1 MFLDKS
7 DDEKLKLKKKLA
19 KIGHAKE
26 GKKGKRLIRPKNG
39 TWDQFETSVNKATG
53 TKNGT
58 ENWQKNKRVFPNA
71 KITHFSF
78 LH

>member
-7 DDEKLKLKKKLA
+7 DDKTKTIKNWLKLAMQKRAKK
-19 KIGHAKE
+19 E
-26 GKKGKRLIRPKNG
+26 KRLIRPKSG

-58 ENWQKNKRVFPNA
+58 ENWQKNKRMFPNA